1 MKILEIAGELL
12 VLYILYKF
20 IFEFLV
26 PVYQATKQVKKKMGE
41 MQQQMNRQQQ
51 QYQQQQQPQQ
61 FTAPKESKSTS
72 KNEDYI
78 EFEEV
83 K

>member
-1 MKILEIAGELL
+1 MKFFGTLFELFL
-12 VLYILYKF
+12 LYLLYKVIFDF
-20 IFEFLV
+20 II
-26 PVYQATKQVKKKMGE
+26 PVYQTTKQVKKKMGE

-51 QYQQQQQPQQ
+51 QQQ
-61 FTAPKESKSTS
+61 FTTTPKEAAKTS
-72 KNEDYI
+72 RNEDYI